1 MVAQPR
7 RFGAACFNRLTITE
21 HPMRLG
27 LFMMPLHPPERPMHE
42 TLAEDTEKSLL
53 ADRLGFHE
61 LWVGEHFSA
70 SSEPIASPLMF
81 MASLLPRTNL
91 TFATGVI
98 NLPNHHPAIVAAEV
112 AQFDHM
118 SQGRF
123 IMGIGPG
130 GLASDWEL
138 FGNTDPAQRG
148 KRMVESMD
156 IILAIWARDP
166 PYDING
172 PTWSAKITQ
181 AVIPEFGVGTMPKP
195 YTRRHP
201 PIAITARSV
210 DSFGVRM
217 AAERGWSV
225 VSANFV
231 AERVVDGHWRT
242 MSAALEANGKPVNGA
257 DWRVA
262 RNFCIAATDA
272 EAEDRLFHADGANRY
287 YFHYLSTLA
296 RRAGQLATLKPSADT
311 PDEAVTLEAIIADC
325 VISGSPRTV
334 LDRLIAFRD
343 RVGPFGHLL
352 MAGLDW
358 SGANAGWE
366 SETMKRLAEEVM
378 PRFRQHCGAKPGA
391 AEPG

>member
-1 MVAQPR
+1 
-7 RFGAACFNRLTITE
+7 
-21 HPMRLG
+21 MRLG

-42 TLAEDTEKSLL
+42 TLAENTEKSLL

-61 LWVGEHFSA
+61 LWIGEHFSA
-70 SSEPIASPLMF
+70 SSEPIPSALMF

-91 TFATGVI
+91 VFATGVV
-98 NLPNHHPAIVAAEV
+98 NMPNHHPAIVAAEV

-118 SQGRF
+118 AQGRF
-123 IMGIGPG
+123 IFGIGPG

-138 FGNTDPAQRG
+138 FGNTDPAARG
-148 KRMVESMD
+148 RKMLAHMD
-156 IILAIWARDP
+156 TVLKIWSQDP
-166 PYDING
+166 PYDIEG
-172 PTWSAKITQ
+172 ARITQ
-181 AVIPEFGVGTMPKP
+181 NIIPEFGVGTMPKP
-195 YTRRHP
+195 YQRPHP
-201 PIAITARSV
+201 PVAITARSV
-210 DSFGVRM
+210 DSFGVRV

-231 AERVVDGHWRT
+231 AERIVEGHWNTLRT
-242 MSAALEANGKPVNGA
+242 ALEANGKQASGA
-257 DWRVA
+257 DWRVG

-272 EAEDRLFHADGANRY
+272 EAEDRLYADDSANRY
-287 YFHYLSTLA
+287 YFHYLSSLG

-311 PDEAVTLEAIIADC
+311 PDEAVTLESIIRDC
-325 VISGSPRTV
+325 VMVGSPRTV

-358 SGANAGWE
+358 SGRNAAWE

-378 PRFRQHCGAKPGA
+378 PRFRQHVA
-391 AEPG
+391 ATG

>member
-1 MVAQPR
+1 
-7 RFGAACFNRLTITE
+7 
-21 HPMRLG
+21 MRLG

-42 TLAEDTEKSLL
+42 TLAENTEKSLL

-61 LWVGEHFSA
+61 LWIGEHFSA
-70 SSEPIASPLMF
+70 SSEPIPSPLIF
-81 MASLLPRTNL
+81 MAGLLPRTRL

-130 GLASDWEL
+130 GLPSDFEL
-138 FGNTDPAQRG
+138 FGNTDPAARG
-148 KRMVESMD
+148 KAMLANMD
-156 IILAIWARDP
+156 TVLKIWSQDA
-166 PYDING
+166 PYDIEGARIVN
-172 PTWSAKITQ
+172 
-181 AVIPEFGVGTMPKP
+181 AVIPEFGVGSMPKP
-195 YTRRHP
+195 YQRPHP

-210 DSFGVRM
+210 DSFGVRV

-231 AERVVDGHWRT
+231 VERVVEGHWQT
-242 MSAALEANGKPVNGA
+242 MRAALAAAGKPVSGA
-257 DWRVA
+257 DWRVG

-272 EAEDRLFHADGANRY
+272 EAEDRMLHADGANRY
-287 YFHYLSTLA
+287 YFHYLSTLG
-296 RRAGQLATLKPSADT
+296 RRAGQLATLKPQADT
-311 PDEAVTLEAIIADC
+311 PDDAVTLEAIIRDC

-358 SGANAGWE
+358 SGPNATWE
-366 SETMKRLAEEVM
+366 SETMQRLAEEVM
-378 PRFRQHCGAKPGA
+378 PRFRQHVSATQ
-391 AEPG
+391 

>member
-1 MVAQPR
+1 
-7 RFGAACFNRLTITE
+7 
-21 HPMRLG
+21 MRLG

-42 TLAEDTEKSLL
+42 TLAENTEKSLL

-61 LWVGEHFSA
+61 LWIGEHFSA
-70 SSEPIASPLMF
+70 SSEPIPSALLF

-118 SQGRF
+118 AQGRF

-138 FGNTDPAQRG
+138 FGNTDPAARG
-148 KRMVESMD
+148 KKMLAHMD
-156 IILAIWARDP
+156 TVLKIWSQDP
-166 PYDING
+166 PYDIDG
-172 PTWSAKITQ
+172 ARITQ
-181 AVIPEFGVGTMPKP
+181 NIIPEFGVGTMPKP
-195 YTRRHP
+195 FTRPHP

-210 DSFGVRM
+210 DSFGVRV

-231 AERVVDGHWRT
+231 VERVVEGHWNT
-242 MSAALEANGKPVNGA
+242 LSTALAAAGKPVSGA
-257 DWRVA
+257 DWRVG

-272 EAEDRLFHADGANRY
+272 EAEDRMLAADGANRY
-287 YFHYLSTLA
+287 YFHYLSTLG
-296 RRAGQLATLKPSADT
+296 RRAGQLATLKPQAGT
-311 PDEAVTLEAIIADC
+311 PDEAVTLEAIIRDC
-325 VISGSPRTV
+325 VICGSPKTV

-358 SGANAGWE
+358 SGPNAAWE
-366 SETMKRLAEEVM
+366 AETMKRLAEEVM
-378 PRFRQHCGAKPGA
+378 PRFRQHVA
-391 AEPG
+391 ATA

>member
-1 MVAQPR
+1 
-7 RFGAACFNRLTITE
+7 
-21 HPMRLG
+21 MRLG
-27 LFMMPLHPPERPMHE
+27 LFMMPLHPPGRPMHE

-81 MASLLPRTNL
+81 MAGLAPRTRL

-98 NLPNHHPAIVAAEV
+98 NLPNHHPAMVAAEV

-118 SQGRF
+118 TEGRF

-138 FGNTDPAQRG
+138 FGNTDAAQRG
-148 KRMVESMD
+148 RRMLESID
-156 IILAIWARDP
+156 TILAIWGQDP
-166 PYDING
+166 PYDIAG
-172 PTWSAKITQ
+172 PTWSARITQ

-195 YTRRHP
+195 YQRPHP

-210 DSFGVRM
+210 DSFGVR
-217 AAERGWSV
+217 AAAQRGWGV

-231 AERVVDGHWRT
+231 AERVVEGHWRT
-242 MSAALEANGKPVNGA
+242 LSAALAANGRQASGA

-272 EAEDRLFHADGANRY
+272 EARERMFHAEGANRY
-287 YFHYLSTLA
+287 YFHYLSSLA
-296 RRAGQLATLKPSADT
+296 RRAGLLETLKPTAET
-311 PDEAVTLEAIIADC
+311 PDGEVTLEAIIEDC
-325 VISGSPRTV
+325 VISGSPGTV

-358 SGANAGWE
+358 SGPNAAWE
-366 SETMKRLAEEVM
+366 QETMRRLAEEVM
-378 PRFRQHCGAKPGA
+378 PRFRRHVA
-391 AEPG
+391 ATEKGSAGG